1 MFFKNAALFVET
13 PSQHCQTRA
22 IVSFFLSRLVR
33 GWFKGYCIWLDSNIV
48 LSPDRGWPHMGV
60 PEEEEN
66 QVAFPYIAG
75 LLVISYPWQPPAL
88 GSLLCPL
95 STETGFVLAADVPTP
110 LWIARA
116 MTECLA
122 TFHVVQSLKS
132 CHIGTVYAHLFKW
145 RCSPSRLF
153 PSQPARFHPETYQEG
168 RGWSY

>member
-1 MFFKNAALFVET
+1 
-13 PSQHCQTRA
+13 
-22 IVSFFLSRLVR
+22 
-33 GWFKGYCIWLDSNIV
+33 
-48 LSPDRGWPHMGV
+48 MGV

-88 GSLLCPL
+88 GSPLCPL

-132 CHIGTVYAHLFKW
+132 CHIGTVYAHLFK
-145 RCSPSRLF
+145 
-153 PSQPARFHPETYQEG
+153 
-168 RGWSY
+168 